1 MDHHPVGWDQQLH
14 IMFALGIM
22 AAYAAIP
29 LTALR
34 RLPVTKCTRTFAV
47 LFFATCAITHLAI
60 AVGFHDDRWMLVN
73 DAVQLVSAVGF
84 IACLTRQVRY
94 TLRRRDQ
101 LRSDGGAP

>member
-1 MDHHPVGWDQQLH
+1 MSHHYTAAEQLH
-14 IMFALGIM
+14 IMLALVIM
-22 AAYAAIP
+22 AAYLAIP
-29 LTALR
+29 FTALR
-34 RLPVTKCTRTFAV
+34 KLPVPQSARIFGA